1 MSTTPAAGLTPEIV
15 ELRTGV
21 DWDSYVRIDDSFETS
36 GVRLT
41 YHRGTLEIMTV
52 SRSHEGINRLVSD
65 LFSSLAVGLEI
76 DFYNA
81 GGVTHRDEDTQ
92 TGFEPDTCFYVTNL
106 GHPFEGGPIL
116 LPRDP
121 APDLVIEVD
130 ISRSSLNKMAAYAA
144 VGCREG
150 WRHHD
155 GGLTI
160 VSLSGGRVAEVE
172 QSAVLPG
179 IRAGDL
185 NSLLGKAAQMPR
197 NRWILLVIDWA
208 RARRSESQS

>member
-41 YHRGTLEIMTV
+41 YHRGTLEVMTV
-52 SRSHEGINRLVSD
+52 SQDHEGINRPINS
-65 LFSSLAVGLEI
+65 LFENLADGFDI
-76 DFYNA
+76 DSRNLGA
-81 GGVTHRDEDTQ
+81 VTHRDRNSQ
-92 TGFEPDTCFYVTNL
+92 TGFEPDSCFYVTNL
-106 GHPFEGGPIL
+106 DRPCGSGPIE

-130 ISRSSLNKMAAYAA
+130 ISRSSMSKMAAYAA

-150 WRHHD
+150 WRYNL
-155 GGLTI
+155 GEIT
-160 VSLSGGRVAEVE
+160 VFSLADGRVTKAAD
-172 QSAVLPG
+172 STILPVSSIELNILLAKANG
-179 IRAGDL
+179 IRHFEWTRFVRA
-185 NSLLGKAAQMPR
+185 
-197 NRWILLVIDWA
+197 WA

>member
-1 MSTTPAAGLTPEIV
+1 MSTTPAIGMAPEIV

-21 DWDSYVRIDDSFETS
+21 DWDSYVRLDDSFETS
-36 GVRLT
+36 AVRLT
-41 YHRGTLEIMTV
+41 YHRGSLEIMTV
-52 SRSHEGINRLVSD
+52 SRSHEGINRLLSD

-81 GGVTHRDEDTQ
+81 GSVTHRDESSQ
-92 TGFEPDTCFYVTNL
+92 AGFEPDTCFYVTNL
-106 GHPFEGGPIL
+106 DHPFEGGPIL

-150 WRHHD
+150 WRHHN
-155 GGLTI
+155 GRLTV

-179 IRAGDL
+179 IRKADL
-185 NSLLGKAAQMPR
+185 NSLLSKAAHMPR

>member
-1 MSTTPAAGLTPEIV
+1 METQIVSERV

-21 DWDSYVRIDDSFETS
+21 DWDTYVRIDDSFET
-36 GVRLT
+36 GAVRLT
-41 YHRGTLEIMTV
+41 YHRGSLEIMTV
-52 SRSHEGINRLVSD
+52 SRSHEGINRLLSD
-65 LFSSLAVGLEI
+65 LFSSLAVGLDI

-81 GGVTHRDEDTQ
+81 GGVTHRDQDSQ

-106 GHPFEGGPIL
+106 NHPFEGGPIL

-130 ISRSSLNKMAAYAA
+130 ISRSSLNKMTAYAA

-155 GGLTI
+155 GRLTV
-160 VSLSGGRVAEVE
+160 VSLDGARVAEIE
-172 QSAVLPG
+172 QSEVLAG
-179 IRAGDL
+179 IRTTDL
-185 NSLLGKAAQMPR
+185 NLLLGKAAQMPR

-208 RARRSESQS
+208 RARRRESQS